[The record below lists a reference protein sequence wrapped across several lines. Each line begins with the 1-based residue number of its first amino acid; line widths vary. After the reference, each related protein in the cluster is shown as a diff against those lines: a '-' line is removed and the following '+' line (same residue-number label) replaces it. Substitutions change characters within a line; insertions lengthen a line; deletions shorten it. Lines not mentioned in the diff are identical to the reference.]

1 MGGPE
6 LKLTD
11 DARRA
16 AGAAWFDYLELLD
29 PFRPDLFRYCRKL
42 ADDLWDAE
50 DLVQDTLEQGF
61 AKLASVHHSIEN
73 PRGYLL
79 RIASNLWVDRIR
91 RRQVERAA
99 LAAEVSDP
107 TQAPGPRASVAA

>member
-16 AGAAWFDYLELLD
+16 AGAACFDYLELLD

-42 ADDLWDAE
+42 A
-50 DLVQDTLEQGF
+50 
-61 AKLASVHHSIEN
+61 SVHHSIEN
-73 PRGYLL
+73 PRGYLV